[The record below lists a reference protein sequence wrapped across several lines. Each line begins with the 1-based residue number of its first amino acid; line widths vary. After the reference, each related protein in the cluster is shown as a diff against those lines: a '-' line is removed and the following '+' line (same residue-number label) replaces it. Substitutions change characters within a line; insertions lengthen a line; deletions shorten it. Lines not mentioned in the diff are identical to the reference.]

1 MKNNFKAIATKT
13 MIASAIASLM
23 AGAAFAADSTES
35 TDEVKNGS
43 TIITSSDNIKTITN
57 EITSN
62 RVSDENASQ
71 KDVGAIYINRIGT
84 NSEAPWELNADLTF
98 ANNSSVGKGG
108 AISLDNSSIKLTD
121 AVFTNNTAAGQG
133 GAIRMWAGSGSK
145 SEVTLVYTKDILLS
159 GNKAGIGNDTTLPS
173 DLMPSQGFA
182 DQGGFAYL
190 NGANN
195 TLTIEAKEGVAVT
208 IGRTGAADEAGLDS
222 IASNG
227 GAKVNF
233 NGAGTINMNGSM
245 ESFVGTITVGEGT
258 TLNMATGFGSF
269 DISAQY
275 AANALDNEDSTPSIT
290 PVSSTLNI
298 GTGATVNMNDT
309 LDITAS
315 TSVTV
320 NDDAVFNVEGINVVP
335 TTYTDKAGDAEAL
348 YEGKIV
354 TTSAGTFTINGTT
367 NVAHDVVVNGTNA
380 GFTTTTSSTGSLDIN
395 GNLQILN
402 GSATL
407 GTNTEV
413 ANVVVGK
420 AANGEDDPATEG
432 TVTLN
437 STLTTDSVQII
448 DGAMTVGEKAHLAT
462 SAIDIATN
470 EKGGAQGTLTVN
482 GTLETS
488 SDQIYSVTDDKA
500 TLTAGLKFDKNSDL
514 LLTDETFTSTVWD
527 NLETALGGNGT
538 FTFDT
543 ATYVATGENETINF
557 ETLNKYKRLGHAV
570 VVKNAPAENG
580 ETVLNQL
587 TNGQEYTLGAFDFR
601 VASDTEGTDKWN
613 LTVGDADNGTAIFR
627 GTVNGE
633 VFMNAGDATITLN
646 YVEFGQED
654 SDHGLVSNKVKLG
667 TNTSVNAGTFT
678 FGEVDLNTH
687 NFYANEGS
695 TLTVASVTAKTEG
708 NNAGGLVADGG
719 KVIYADQANEDG
731 DLIVN
736 GIAYIRNGGT
746 YVAGAHNFAGISEAN
761 SLYIGQKTT
770 FADGVTFGT
779 EAESQD
785 HYVVFDMASI
795 ANSGYTSEDEDSILT
810 VSGDSFTIKQPTR
823 DVGTATI
830 RLINKDK
837 RIASV
842 DQDDEGFNIY
852 TIKVGQ
858 FGTSVAE
865 DAELENE
872 GDLFGNEYNAKYSS
886 TDSSVKVEV
895 DQTQTGAYSH
905 LSNENSAAAQAAA
918 DALKTWDTDALGLV
932 ALTKDG
938 IAQNLGYTDW
948 AEAQAAGVKLDDIQD
963 RVLDASDDVMIGA
976 IASGAF
982 SANFDY
988 TYEVAKTLDR
998 RMSIANLNAARNPSG
1013 MTPWV
1018 DVFGSA
1024 NEAKSLFG
1032 DSDGHYGYEADIYG
1046 AVLGFDWTAPCGA
1059 IIGAAVNVG
1068 TSDANSVG
1076 DFSTDSDADSDY
1088 YGISIYGSHRIG
1100 NFNGKVDFGYIH
1112 SKNDITTKTFFGS
1125 FDESLDA
1132 DIFTFGLGAEYLANV
1147 GAFNVVPHAGIR
1159 WSRLD
1164 MDNSEYGAD
1173 YDAMNLFQMPMGV
1186 TFSGTIETSGMKI
1199 APMIDISVVPA
1210 FGDKDAVA
1218 SFTSGYEETV
1228 RVVDTNPVQMTLGV
1242 TGQVDAWTFGVNY
1255 GLSAGGED
1263 RLNNSFNLN
1272 ARYTF

>member
-13 MIASAIASLM
+13 LIASAIASLM
-23 AGAAFAADSTES
+23 AGAAFAAESTE
-35 TDEVKNGS
+35 EVKNGS
-43 TIITSSDNIKTITN
+43 TIITSTDTQNAINKITN
-57 EITSN
+57 DITSN

-84 NSEAPWELNADLTF
+84 NSDAPWELNADLTF

-133 GAIRMWAGSGSK
+133 GAIRMWAGSESK

-190 NGANN
+190 NGADN

-208 IGRTGAADEAGLDS
+208 IGRSGAADEAGLDS

-320 NDDAVFNVEGINVVP
+320 NDGAVFNVEGINVVP
-335 TTYTDKAGDAEAL
+335 TTYTDKAGEAEAL

-367 NVAHDVVVNGTNA
+367 NVAHDVVVNGTGA
-380 GFTTTTSSTGSLDIN
+380 GLTTTGTGSLGIS

-420 AANGEDDPATEG
+420 AANGEDDPATKG

-437 STLTTDSVQII
+437 STLTTDSVSIVA
-448 DGAMTVGEKAHLAT
+448 GSMSVANGAHL
-462 SAIDIATN
+462 SAAAINIATD
-470 EKGGAQGTLTVN
+470 EEGTAQGSLEVS
-482 GTLETS
+482 GTLETT
-488 SDQIYSVTDDKA
+488 SDQIYTVGEDETAK
-500 TLTAGLKFDKNSDL
+500 LTSGLSFSSGNL
-514 LLTDETFTSTVWD
+514 LLTDETFTSDVWD
-527 NLETALGGNGT
+527 NLTEALGKTGT

-557 ETLNKYKRLGHAV
+557 ETLNKYQRLGHAV

-587 TNGQEYTLGAFDFR
+587 TTGQEYTLGAFDFR

-646 YVEFGQED
+646 HVEFGQEE

-667 TNTSVNAGTFT
+667 TNTSVNAGAFT
-678 FGEVDLNTH
+678 FGEVDLNAF
-687 NFYANEGS
+687 NLYANEGS

-708 NNAGGLVADGG
+708 KNAGGLVADGG

-770 FADGVTFGT
+770 FADGVTFGS
-779 EAESQD
+779 ASESQD
-785 HYVVFDMASI
+785 SYVVFDMASI

-810 VSGDSFTIKQPTR
+810 VSGDQFTITEPSR
-823 DVGTATI
+823 AEGTATI

-842 DQDDEGFNIY
+842 DQDDNGFNIY
-852 TIKVGQ
+852 TIKVGK

-865 DAELENE
+865 EAELDNE
-872 GDLFGNEYNAKYSS
+872 GDLFGNEYNATYSS
-886 TDSSVKVEV
+886 TDGSVKVEV
-895 DQTQTGAYSH
+895 DQTGAYSH

-938 IAQNLGYTDW
+938 IAKNLGYTDW
-948 AEAQAAGVKLDDIQD
+948 AEAQAAGVELGDIQD

-1013 MTPWV
+1013 ITPWV
-1018 DVFGSA
+1018 DVFGTA
-1024 NEAKSLFG
+1024 NEAKSLFD

-1186 TFSGTIETSGMKI
+1186 TFSGTIETAGMKI

-1255 GLSAGGED
+1255 GLTAGGED
-1263 RLNNSFNLN
+1263 RLNNSFNLH